1 MKLSFNGDTLKI
13 AYSERMDVVLD
24 SITRLIK
31 SEIKR
36 QYKSVRQ
43 FSEKSGIPYSTLSN
57 ALSKGIGGTSY
68 DTVIKICQMLNLKQ
82 AYDADLTIFNDQFYE
97 ICAMLAALDE
107 RGVHTVKTILS
118 VEYSRC
124 TNSSSAPVVKAY
136 NGLTVAGGSLGIET
150 MVEGEDAAND

>member
-1 MKLSFNGDTLKI
+1 MYS
-13 AYSERMDVVLD
+13 SERVGVQLD
-24 SITRLIK
+24 SITKLIK

-150 MVEGEDAAND
+150 IVEGEDAAND